1 MKQNYPS
8 LLILIFAFYCAM
20 SQPGWSQ
27 CYAPPSA
34 DCSSAVLMCGFEES
48 NPLCCQNDPN
58 MSPSGCN
65 PLCPGGGSPGST
77 NWWSFTTRTGRQV
90 IEIYIQ
96 NCLINGSGIRA
107 GIWEDCSCASSVAC
121 KPQCLAAGHFSL
133 VGNFIGCKQY
143 YLFVDNCNGDVCS
156 FCVQIGSGKFP
167 DLPNPFLMTGFDKIC
182 PGSCGIQYSASSS
195 NDCVPFYKWTL
206 DGADLGVDAAQ
217 MQLDFPDEGS
227 FILCVEATI
236 GSSDR
241 STICKHKG
249 PICKTIL
256 VAPEADRYAPKL
268 TICDE
273 QKPFLWNGNYIFES
287 GEYRFNILNKAR
299 CCSYD
304 SVLEI
309 DVLPVPDYPNIYHLG
324 CDTAD
329 NYIDPATRK
338 IYKGCQTG
346 ILVPLRKSTNPYRCD
361 SAYYLYTILQDYRV
375 TFREYCDSGKLILM
389 PEISDQ
395 TLNCHNEI
403 HFSNQFS
410 YKWYLQSDSLKRSI
424 DTNNTLILRNK
435 NNYCLELNVRSKFG
449 ELSRQCVYTYCEELD
464 ESVFD
469 LYEICP
475 EGNFNPFPGDSIKY
489 RIDTL
494 RHSGFTSQNWTIEGG
509 QILTRDGGKDTSEIL
524 VVWDP
529 IAAERYLCYQYTTA
543 CGESQKCCE
552 RVRLISGETKLT
564 DEILGFSIMPNPIR
578 GFFVFIGDGFVRKE
592 SLELY
597 DCRGN
602 MVKSWIASD
611 SGKYDVS
618 DLIPGLYFIR
628 VRTDK
633 GSMTKKVA
641 ICN

>member
-1 MKQNYPS
+1 
-8 LLILIFAFYCAM
+8 
-20 SQPGWSQ
+20 
-27 CYAPPSA
+27 
-34 DCSSAVLMCGFEES
+34 
-48 NPLCCQNDPN
+48 
-58 MSPSGCN
+58 
-65 PLCPGGGSPGST
+65 
-77 NWWSFTTRTGRQV
+77 
-90 IEIYIQ
+90 
-96 NCLINGSGIRA
+96 
-107 GIWEDCSCASSVAC
+107 
-121 KPQCLAAGHFSL
+121 
-133 VGNFIGCKQY
+133 
-143 YLFVDNCNGDVCS
+143 
-156 FCVQIGSGKFP
+156 
-167 DLPNPFLMTGFDKIC
+167 
-182 PGSCGIQYSASSS
+182 
-195 NDCVPFYKWTL
+195 
-206 DGADLGVDAAQ
+206 
-217 MQLDFPDEGS
+217 
-227 FILCVEATI
+227 
-236 GSSDR
+236 
-241 STICKHKG
+241 
-249 PICKTIL
+249 
-256 VAPEADRYAPKL
+256 
-268 TICDE
+268 
-273 QKPFLWNGNYIFES
+273 
-287 GEYRFNILNKAR
+287 
-299 CCSYD
+299 
-304 SVLEI
+304 
-309 DVLPVPDYPNIYHLG
+309 
-324 CDTAD
+324 
-329 NYIDPATRK
+329 
-338 IYKGCQTG
+338 
-346 ILVPLRKSTNPYRCD
+346 
-361 SAYYLYTILQDYRV
+361 
-375 TFREYCDSGKLILM
+375 M

-475 EGNFNPFPGDSIKY
+475 EGNFNPLPGDSIKY

-529 IAAERYLCYQYTTA
+529 NAAERYLCYQYTTA

-552 RVRLISGETKLT
+552 SVRLISGGTKLT